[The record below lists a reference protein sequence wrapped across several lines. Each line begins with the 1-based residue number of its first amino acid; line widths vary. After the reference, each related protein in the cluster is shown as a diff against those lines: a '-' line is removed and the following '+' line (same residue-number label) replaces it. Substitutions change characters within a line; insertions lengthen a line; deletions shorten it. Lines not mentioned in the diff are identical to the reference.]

1 MARLPFPTAS
11 IKKENNNILL
21 FPVFDLD
28 GNLIAKE
35 KAKFSKQFLWKIIQV
50 PSQPKPFILIKELPT
65 LWSDLNKAI
74 SDLPYQELFKNIKTK
89 TKLVN
94 MLKNA
99 QLSSFVIDGLNFFK
113 DEDPD
118 TYWHSLHVFI
128 LTGYMALELIR
139 LPDWERHFAV
149 MGPLHDIGKINVP
162 REILQ
167 KKTPLSRSE
176 LQHLHHHTVAGAV
189 LLTYFH
195 GEKDLLGPT
204 VALEHHERI
213 DSSGYPFGVPIS
225 SPIVEMVAICDVYD
239 ALISPRPYRN
249 RPFDLR
255 TTLEV
260 LTQMT
265 LEGKFSTDMLRFL
278 ISIHRKGKHDYNK
291 IVISLEAR
299 GAPPE
304 ENFYG
309 SLLD

>member
-1 MARLPFPTAS
+1 MAKPPFPTAP
-11 IKKENNNILL
+11 IKEENNNILH
-21 FPVFDLD
+21 FPVLDLN

-35 KAKFSKQFLWKIIQV
+35 GAHFSKQVLWKIIKV
-50 PSQPKPFILIKELPT
+50 PSQPKPFIPIEGLPT

-74 SDLPYQELFKNIKTK
+74 SDLPYQELFKNTKTK
-89 TKLVN
+89 TKLVA

-113 DEDPD
+113 NKDPD
-118 TYWHSLHVFI
+118 TYWHSLHVFV
-128 LTGYMALELIR
+128 LTGYMAMELIR

-162 REILQ
+162 IEILQ
-167 KKTPLSRSE
+167 KQTPLTRSE
-176 LQHLHHHTVAGAV
+176 LRRLHHHAAAGAI

-204 VALEHHERI
+204 VALEHHERL
-213 DSSGYPFGVPIS
+213 DGSGYPLGVPIS

-255 TTLEV
+255 TALEV

-265 LEGKFSTDMLRFL
+265 IEGKFSADTLRFL
-278 ISIHRKGKHDYNK
+278 ISIHRKGKPDYK
-291 IVISLEAR
+291 KVAFSLEAR
-299 GAPPE
+299 GIPPE
-304 ENFYG
+304 ENVYG
-309 SLLD
+309 LFD